1 MGVVGGGVSVGGL
14 SSASN
19 GELDGEDKGEVM
31 ILGNV
36 KARGVGDMIL
46 NIGVWTWSTV
56 TSSAAGGLRDGECDQ
71 IALSSLWHHDRV
83 LTSRVCIASAVGGH
97 DG

>member
-36 KARGVGDMIL
+36 KARGVGDTIL
-46 NIGVWTWSTV
+46 NIGAWTWSTV
-56 TSSAAGGLRDGECDQ
+56 TSSAVEG
-71 IALSSLWHHDRV
+71 S
-83 LTSRVCIASAVGGH
+83 
-97 DG
+97 